1 MSIEPASRE
10 HTAMGKSDV
19 SFASDGVNLAGNLYL
34 PDTPGEGRRPAIVVG
49 HPGSGVKEQAA
60 GLYARLLSERG
71 FVTLA
76 FDAAFQGESEGE
88 PRGLED
94 PAHRVED
101 IKAAVSYLVT
111 RPEVD
116 VDRIGILGICAG
128 GGYALAAAASDHR
141 LKAIATVSG
150 VDIARQFRLGA
161 DGAQDPAVFQGML
174 DAAAAARTAEAGG
187 EGVPNLTLFPDTA
200 EQAEAMGGRHVVD
213 GFDYYCT
220 PRAMHPRSAKTF
232 TWTSVDRMAI
242 FDAFASIPLIAQR
255 PLLLIVGRQ
264 AVTAWMAVEA
274 YQKAVGPKELVWVE
288 GASHVDLY
296 DKPEYVGPAV
306 NRLTDFYRTNLGVAR
321 VVAA

>member
-1 MSIEPASRE
+1 MS
-10 HTAMGKSDV
+10 KSDV
-19 SFASDGVNLAGNLYL
+19 RFASDGVVLAGNLYL
-34 PDTPGEGRRPAIVVG
+34 PDDIGEGTRPAIVVG

-60 GLYARLLSERG
+60 GLYAALLSERG
-71 FVTLA
+71 FIALT
-76 FDAAFQGESEGE
+76 FDAAFQGESGGE

-101 IKAAVSYLVT
+101 IKAAVSFLTT

-116 VDRIGILGICAG
+116 VDNIGVLGICAS
-128 GGYALAAAASDHR
+128 GGYVLPAAASDHR
-141 LKAIATVSG
+141 IRAIATVSG
-150 VDIARQFRLGA
+150 VDIARQFRFGA

-187 EGVPNLTLFPDTA
+187 AGLQNLPLFPETV
-200 EQAEAMGGRHVVD
+200 EQAESMGGSHAVD

-232 TWTSVDRMAI
+232 TWSSVDRMAT
-242 FDAFASIPLIAQR
+242 FDAFAAVPLIGQR
-255 PLLLIVGRQ
+255 PLLLIVGRE

-274 YQKAVGPKELVWVE
+274 YQKAADPKELVWIE

-296 DKPEYVGPAV
+296 DKPEYVGPAIDK
-306 NRLTDFYRTNLGVAR
+306 LTDFYGVNLGLTR
-321 VVAA
+321 